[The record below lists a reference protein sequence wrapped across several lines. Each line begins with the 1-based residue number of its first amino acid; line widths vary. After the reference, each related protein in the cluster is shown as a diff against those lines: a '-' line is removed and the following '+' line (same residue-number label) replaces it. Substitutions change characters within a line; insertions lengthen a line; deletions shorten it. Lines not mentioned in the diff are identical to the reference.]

1 MRRSC
6 CFILTLFVC
15 ATALAGGFPTGKVI
29 KVLPHLMDMQ
39 GRHSRSPSLYDRDAY
54 QAELRKDLTKVSGV
68 RFDVHWKAEVPA
80 KANTPAVL
88 RVEMRGTAKSN
99 LPSEM
104 RLENFFTL
112 SGGSHWSVL
121 KLDGEQYKNFGEV
134 TAWRVTL
141 WAGDEMIGEQKSF
154 LW

>member
-29 KVLPHLMDMQ
+29 KVLPHLLDAQ
-39 GRHSRSPSLYDRDAY
+39 GRHTLSLSLYDRDAY
-54 QAELRKDLTKVSGV
+54 QAALRKNSAMVSGI
-68 RFDVHWKAEVPA
+68 RFDIQWRAQGAA
-80 KANTPAVL
+80 KETAVL
-88 RVEMRGTAKSN
+88 RVEMRGPAKGT
-99 LPSEM
+99 LPSELK
-104 RLENFFTL
+104 LETTVAMSRF
-112 SGGSHWSVL
+112 SHWAAL
-121 KLDGEQYKNFGEV
+121 KLDGDKYKNFGEV

-141 WAGDEMIGEQKSF
+141 WAGDELLGEQKSF

>member
-29 KVLPHLMDMQ
+29 KVLPHLLDAQ
-39 GRHSRSPSLYDRDAY
+39 GRHTLSPSLYDRDAY
-54 QAELRKDLTKVSGV
+54 QADLRKNPAKVSGI
-68 RFDVHWKAEVPA
+68 RFDVRWKASGPA
-80 KANTPAVL
+80 KQTAVV
-88 RVEMRGTAKSN
+88 RVEVRGPAKGN
-99 LPSEM
+99 LPSEL
-104 RLENFFTL
+104 RLETTVEMG
-112 SGGSHWSVL
+112 SWSHWAVL
-121 KLDGEQYKNFGEV
+121 KLDGQQYKDFGEI

-141 WAGDEMIGEQKSF
+141 WTGDELLSEQKSF

>member
-29 KVLPHLMDMQ
+29 KVLPHLLDAQ
-39 GRHSRSPSLYDRDAY
+39 GRHTLSPSLYDRDAY
-54 QAELRKDLTKVSGV
+54 QADLRKNPAKVSGI
-68 RFDVHWKAEVPA
+68 RFDVRWKASGAAKQTAVVRVEVRGPA
-80 KANTPAVL
+80 K
-88 RVEMRGTAKSN
+88 GN
-99 LPSEM
+99 LPSEL
-104 RLENFFTL
+104 RLETTVEMG
-112 SGGSHWSVL
+112 SWSHWAVL
-121 KLDGEQYKNFGEV
+121 KLDGQQYKDFGEI

-141 WAGDEMIGEQKSF
+141 WTGDELLSEQKSF